1 MYLNNLNQL
10 INNSGM
16 KRTYIAKTL
25 NIKYDTFRRKLNG
38 ESDFKVSELITL
50 CEILNI
56 NILEVFENGKES

>member
-56 NILEVFENGKES
+56 NILEVFENGKDS